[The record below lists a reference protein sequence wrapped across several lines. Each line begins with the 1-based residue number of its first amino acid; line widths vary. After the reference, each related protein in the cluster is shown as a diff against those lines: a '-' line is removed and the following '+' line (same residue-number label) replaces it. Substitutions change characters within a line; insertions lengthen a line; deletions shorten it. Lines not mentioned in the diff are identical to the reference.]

1 MKIVIIDDEN
11 YWLHKMDKAIRD
23 IPYLKNLNIQIVKFK
38 RYDEELRK
46 ILYDNSSKIYIID
59 IQLRDT
65 YNGYDIVHE
74 IRDIIFDWKSI
85 IILASIHDEM
95 KNAISQRLAILT
107 YISKNK
113 YFNYNL
119 AESIK
124 LGTKILAN
132 NKFITI
138 KEGNKSYQ
146 LVISDIIKVTK
157 ETTSKYSII
166 ETINNTFRVR
176 ISLKKLNLELNFIKE
191 NRSTLINPSYVSKLK
206 L

>member
-124 LGTKILAN
+124 LGAKILAN

-176 ISLKKLNLELNFIKE
+176 VSLKKLNLELNFIKE

>member
-124 LGTKILAN
+124 LGAKILAN

>member
-124 LGTKILAN
+124 LGAKILAN

-176 ISLKKLNLELNFIKE
+176 VSLKKLNLELNFIKE
-191 NRSTLINPSYVSKLK
+191 NRSTLITPSYVSKLK

>member
-85 IILASIHDEM
+85 IILAYIHDEM

-124 LGTKILAN
+124 LGAKILAN

-176 ISLKKLNLELNFIKE
+176 VSLKKLNLELNFIKE

>member
-1 MKIVIIDDEN
+1 
-11 YWLHKMDKAIRD
+11 
-23 IPYLKNLNIQIVKFK
+23 
-38 RYDEELRK
+38 
-46 ILYDNSSKIYIID
+46 
-59 IQLRDT
+59 
-65 YNGYDIVHE
+65 
-74 IRDIIFDWKSI
+74 
-85 IILASIHDEM
+85 M

-124 LGTKILAN
+124 LGAKILAN

-176 ISLKKLNLELNFIKE
+176 VSLKKLNLELNFIKE

>member
-124 LGTKILAN
+124 LGAKILAN

-176 ISLKKLNLELNFIKE
+176 VSLKKLNLELNFIKE
-191 NRSTLINPSYVSKLK
+191 NRSSLINPSYVSKLK

>member
-119 AESIK
+119 TESIK
-124 LGTKILAN
+124 LGAKILAN

-176 ISLKKLNLELNFIKE
+176 VSLKKLNLELNFIKE

>member
-1 MKIVIIDDEN
+1 MDDEN

>member
-46 ILYDNSSKIYIID
+46 ILYDNGSKIYIID

-124 LGTKILAN
+124 LGAKILAN

-176 ISLKKLNLELNFIKE
+176 VSLKKLNLELNFIKE